1 MNQARRLLSLVV
13 LSALCMNAS
22 GCIFGR
28 SRGGDRKSSMAGT
41 MSGPEARRIL
51 ARAHK
56 HLYTGREHGTE
67 LAIRL
72 ADSVIHDCSVRRYV
86 WAGFV
91 LKATAYAAAEDHM
104 GAERTAREGI
114 QTIMAIHQGPLHGD
128 AWTAVR
134 MLLPMYVESSV
145 ATENHRSAVK
155 TLQAWKTELLARY
168 RGGEKAS
175 REKKESI
182 EAGFE
187 LLEEMVEQ
195 GVASRQPESR
205 LKLLVLKYIQLYN
218 NRNLAGAS
226 KLFVTK
232 AGRPEHI
239 TRLLVRRNTSA
250 AGAGRLYIVSAVKV
264 RVLVP
269 TPECSALSAEA
280 VCDLMAAS
288 PAGWA
293 RVIKGVR
300 FTFTRSPSGSWL
312 IKDIIGHP

>member
-13 LSALCMNAS
+13 LSALCINAS
-22 GCIFGR
+22 GCIFAR
-28 SRGGDRKSSMAGT
+28 SRDGKRKSSMAGT
-41 MSGPEARRIL
+41 ISGPEARRIL

-56 HLYTGREHGTE
+56 HLYTDREHGAE

-86 WAGFV
+86 WRGFV
-91 LKATAYAAAEDHM
+91 LKATAHAAAGDHT
-104 GAERTAREGI
+104 GAERTAHEGI
-114 QTIMAIHQGPLHGD
+114 QTIMAMHQGPLNGD
-128 AWTAVR
+128 AWTAVK
-134 MLLPMYVESSV
+134 MLLPMYVEGSLG
-145 ATENHRSAVK
+145 AGDYQPAVK
-155 TLQAWKTELLARY
+155 TLRAWKTELLARY
-168 RGGEKAS
+168 RADGKAS
-175 REKKESI
+175 REKRANI

-218 NRNLAGAS
+218 GRDLAGAS
-226 KLFVTK
+226 KLFVAQ
-232 AGRPEHI
+232 AGRPENI
-239 TRLLVRRNTSA
+239 TRLLARRNTSA
-250 AGAGRLYIVSAVKV
+250 AGADRLYIVSAVKV
-264 RVLVP
+264 SVSVP
-269 TPECSALSAEA
+269 APQCSALSAEA
-280 VCDLMAAS
+280 LCDVMAAS

-300 FTFTRSPSGSWL
+300 FTFTRGPAGNWL